1 MSSELNRKTEKKET
15 PQGASTKV
23 AVLDALQNVQT
34 PHGNCEKNSKVLI
47 GNNTM
52 FEIPIVYVYGPL
64 ELFTDIRTKLFGPDK
79 SEFGDAKGYCT
90 FGRMTIGEEGACVA
104 VVWAN
109 WQYTK
114 EQALPI
120 FVHELSHAAEDIMAH
135 ACVKDENGE
144 TKAYFMEAEF
154 SYILEKMC
162 GVKMPRKPTEL
173 VNQALHD
180 ILHE

>member
-1 MSSELNRKTEKKET
+1 MRNGRNGKTEKKET
-15 PQGASTKV
+15 PRAESKKV
-23 AVLDALQNVQT
+23 ALLDALQNVRA
-34 PHGNCEKNSKVLI
+34 PNGDSGKKSKVLI
-47 GNNTM
+47 GKNNM
-52 FEIPIVYVYGPL
+52 FEIPVVYVYGPL
-64 ELFTDIRTKLFGPDK
+64 ELFTDIRTKLFGPEK

-90 FGRMTIGEEGACVA
+90 FGRLTIGEEGACVA

-144 TKAYFMEAEF
+144 TKAYFMETEF
-154 SYILEKMC
+154 TFVLEKMC
-162 GVKMPRKPTEL
+162 GIKMPRASVEL
-173 VNQALHD
+173 VKEALHD
-180 ILHE
+180 IQHE

>member
-1 MSSELNRKTEKKET
+1 MSSELNSRTEKKET
-15 PQGASTKV
+15 PRGAPKKV
-23 AVLDALQNVQT
+23 AVFDALQSVRT
-34 PHGNCEKNSKVLI
+34 PNGDCEKKSQVLI
-47 GNNTM
+47 GNNNM
-52 FEIPIVYVYGPL
+52 FEIPIVYIYGPL

-79 SEFGDAKGYCT
+79 AEFGDAKGYCT

-144 TKAYFMEAEF
+144 TKAYFMETEF
-154 SYILEKMC
+154 SYVLEKMC

-173 VNQALHD
+173 VNETLHD
-180 ILHE
+180 TLHE